1 MRKYYIFK
9 ELYNGSFLP
18 PVAQAMPIKNYKINN
33 LTIKVCTPRL
43 FLGFYRRN
51 NVPININVVAF

>member
-9 ELYNGSFLP
+9 ELYNGSFLA

-33 LTIKVCTPRL
+33 LTIKFALQGYSWVFIEGIMSLYT
-43 FLGFYRRN
+43 
-51 NVPININVVAF
+51 